1 MLRMPSAL
9 IFNTFY
15 VKLNNTRAID
25 FRITISL
32 LVKELFILVW
42 VVVNIKNN
50 IVRGIGVITFKYENK
65 WLEMTLEWMKQ
76 AN

>member
-1 MLRMPSAL
+1 MLRMPSGL

-50 IVRGIGVITFKYENK
+50 IVRSIGVITFKYENK
-65 WLEMTLEWMKQ
+65 WLEMNLEWMKQ